1 MDNSPHSIDAAKRAI
16 ELQKQY
22 GAEVVAFHSIKHHLA
37 PKVLSAF
44 NSFFYTTTTS
54 TIPNYLE
61 IEGNSIAQGKNILGK
76 IKDIFERE
84 GGQLETRLINHTTP
98 KHYIEKTVISEEF
111 DLVILGCK
119 GEHSKVG
126 ELVLGSVAHDA
137 VNHARCDVLI
147 VR

>member
-1 MDNSPHSIDAAKRAI
+1 M
-16 ELQKQY
+16 
-22 GAEVVAFHSIKHHLA
+22 
-37 PKVLSAF
+37 
-44 NSFFYTTTTS
+44 
-54 TIPNYLE
+54 PNHLE
-61 IEGNSIAQGKNILGK
+61 IEGNSIAQGKSLLEK
-76 IKDIFERE
+76 IKEMFDRE
-84 GGQLETRLINHTTP
+84 DCKLETRLINHINP
-98 KHYIEKTVISEEF
+98 KHYIERTVISEEF